1 MIFPWWRK
9 FSVSQA
15 AEATSTLRTPPR
27 RVEWEIPMKISM
39 EHRIVMFVL
48 DNNGIIMGMHII
60 ILSIYNHVSDV
71 S

>member
-39 EHRIVMFVL
+39 EHRIVMVRI
-48 DNNGIIMGMHII
+48 G
-60 ILSIYNHVSDV
+60 
-71 S
+71 